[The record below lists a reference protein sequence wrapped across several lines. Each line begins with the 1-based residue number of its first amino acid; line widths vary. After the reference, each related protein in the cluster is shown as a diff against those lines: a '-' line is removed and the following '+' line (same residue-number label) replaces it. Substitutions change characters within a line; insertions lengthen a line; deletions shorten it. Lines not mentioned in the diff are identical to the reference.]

1 MSIDGIRMGRIP
13 KSEKLKLKNNQEITS
28 NNFQRETINKEISA
42 LLLLN
47 QTNQLNKSN
56 MDPILYYPKEF
67 KYWLNS
73 QLDSSSFK
81 CFK

>member
-56 MDPILYYPKEF
+56 RKKII
-67 KYWLNS
+67 
-73 QLDSSSFK
+73 
-81 CFK
+81 